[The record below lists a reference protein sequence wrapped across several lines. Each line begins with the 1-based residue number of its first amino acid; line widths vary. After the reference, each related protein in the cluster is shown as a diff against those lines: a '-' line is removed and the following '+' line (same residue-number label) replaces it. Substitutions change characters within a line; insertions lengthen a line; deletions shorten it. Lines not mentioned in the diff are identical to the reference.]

1 MAWGLAIGY
10 LRVRGAQPF
19 PSVVPMA
26 WGLVIGTWGVEGE
39 EDTRTG
45 GRPKPSLALGV
56 PCVRPGVGVRLCLTG
71 VAPSGPVRGP
81 SFRSHRLHMP
91 FADIM
96 PQASW
101 PRLGVCYLCVHQTYL
116 GVAPPQPL
124 INR

>member
-1 MAWGLAIGY
+1 MAWGLATGY

-26 WGLVIGTWGVEGE
+26 WGLVIGTWRVEGA

-71 VAPSGPVRGP
+71 VAPSGPARGP
-81 SFRSHRLHMP
+81 SIRCHGLHMP
-91 FADIM
+91 FAAVK
-96 PQASW
+96 PQAPWSW
-101 PRLGVCYLCVHQTYL
+101 FGVYALRVPTFH
-116 GVAPPQPL
+116 
-124 INR
+124 